1 MVSKIQLPTIQ
12 PKEES
17 AVTSSVIDVFYTPKK
32 APVSS
37 VVGDIANA
45 LGTLVPALEK
55 YQDKKEERD
64 ITQQEA
70 QADKDF
76 LIQNKK
82 DFKSLVKEGKIKE
95 GANPYYV
102 KRYVKN
108 SLRETARQFETE
120 LYEAYRANNLDTNGN
135 PSAFTEFYKQFAQEF
150 REKNN
155 LSLYDAESLAEG
167 FIPYVEATRS
177 NLNNRFIQ
185 ERISNIE
192 KEQVNTLT
200 KFVEGELITSIDI
213 PEEDLDRALAGFNI
227 ETLTYQEKD
236 TLYKAQL
243 IQNQID
249 LLIDDGMDAST
260 ANDTVVSAVIASAK
274 LQKDE
279 DILFILDNII
289 TDKGS
294 GSRLAGGYKDDIAQA
309 LIDITEL
316 KDIEFFNNE
325 RKQNIIKQKRK
336 EDVLNY
342 FISRPSLLEDIEKGM
357 NEFDLFIEFE
367 NQQNKTN
374 SPRLT
379 ADEKIA
385 LMNLSKMWI
394 QGQQAENIILDD
406 TGKQYIKELNFLL
419 VQDPSNPKIVSM
431 IQNGWGTYFTTN
443 QGIAYLDKY
452 NSRKGIDGSIY
463 QTDQRYNQVFDNLNK
478 LIDTQIGEL
487 GIKGVDTAELQET
500 GNQQLID
507 FFYDTL
513 ADLNDPDFLSRKGLI
528 TQNEKKKYM
537 FQELREEQA
546 RILEI
551 ILPKSDRV
559 AVESDRAITDE
570 KLSEI
575 TGMNPYE

>member
-17 AVTSSVIDVFYTPKK
+17 AVTSSVVDVFYTPRKQ
-32 APVSS
+32 PVSS

-45 LGTLVPALEK
+45 LGTIVPGLER
-55 YQDKKEERD
+55 YQEVKEEVD
-64 ITQQEA
+64 ISEQEA

-76 LIQNKK
+76 MMQNKK
-82 DFKSLVKEGKIKE
+82 DFKELVKSGQIKE

-108 SLRETARQFETE
+108 SLRETARTFETE
-120 LYEAYRANNLDTNGN
+120 LYEAYRANNLDTDGN
-135 PSAFTEFYKQFAQEF
+135 PSAFTEFYKKFAQDF
-150 REKNN
+150 RIKNN
-155 LSLYDAESLAEG
+155 LSTYDAESLAEG
-167 FIPYVEATRS
+167 FIPYAEATRS

-185 ERISNIE
+185 ERVANIE
-192 KEQVNTLT
+192 KEQVSTLS

-227 ETLTYQEKD
+227 ETLSYQEKD
-236 TLYKAQL
+236 VLYKAQL

-249 LLIDDGMDAST
+249 VLIDDGMDASV
-260 ANDTVVSAVIASAK
+260 ANDTVVNAVLASAK

-279 DILFILDNII
+279 DLIFILDNII
-289 TDKGS
+289 TDKMS

-316 KDIEFFNNE
+316 KDIEFFKNE
-325 RKQNIIKQKRK
+325 RKINLIKQKRK
-336 EDVLNY
+336 EDVLDF
-342 FISRPSLLEDIEKGM
+342 FINRPNLLEDIETGM
-357 NEFDLFIEFE
+357 NQFNLSIAFE
-367 NQQNKTN
+367 NDQNGT
-374 SPRLT
+374 SAPPLS

-452 NSRKGIDGSIY
+452 NSCKGIDGAIY

-478 LIDTQIGEL
+478 LINTQVGEL
-487 GIKGVDTAELQET
+487 GIKGVDLAELQET

-513 ADLNDPDFLSRKGLI
+513 ADLNDADFLSKKGLV

-537 FQELREEQA
+537 FQELRDEQA

-551 ILPKSDRV
+551 ILPKGDRI

-570 KLSEI
+570 KVSEI
-575 TGMNPYE
+575 TGINPYD

>member
-17 AVTSSVIDVFYTPKK
+17 AVTSSVVDVFYTPRKQ
-32 APVSS
+32 PVSS

-45 LGTLVPALEK
+45 LGTLVPGLER
-55 YQDKKEERD
+55 YQEVKEEVD
-64 ITQQEA
+64 ISEQEA

-76 LIQNKK
+76 MMQNKK
-82 DFKSLVKEGKIKE
+82 DFKELVKSGQIKE

-108 SLRETARQFETE
+108 SLRETARTFETE
-120 LYEAYRANNLDTNGN
+120 LYEAYRANNLDTDGN
-135 PSAFTEFYKQFAQEF
+135 PSAFTEFYKKFAQDF
-150 REKNN
+150 RIKNN
-155 LSLYDAESLAEG
+155 LSTYDAESLAEG
-167 FIPYVEATRS
+167 FIPYAEATRS

-185 ERISNIE
+185 ERVANIE
-192 KEQVNTLT
+192 KEQVSTLS

-213 PEEDLDRALAGFNI
+213 PEEDLNRALAGFNI
-227 ETLTYQEKD
+227 DTLSYQEKD
-236 TLYKAQL
+236 VLYKAQL

-249 LLIDDGMDAST
+249 VLIDDGMDASV
-260 ANDTVVSAVIASAK
+260 ANDTVVNAVLASAK

-279 DILFILDNII
+279 DLIFILDNII
-289 TDKGS
+289 TDKMS

-316 KDIEFFNNE
+316 KDIEFFKNE
-325 RKQNIIKQKRK
+325 RKINLIKQKRK
-336 EDVLNY
+336 EDVLDF
-342 FISRPSLLEDIEKGM
+342 FINRPNLLEDIETGM
-357 NEFDLFIEFE
+357 NQFNLSIAFE
-367 NQQNKTN
+367 NDQNGT
-374 SPRLT
+374 SAPPLS
-379 ADEKIA
+379 ADEKIS

-452 NSRKGIDGSIY
+452 NSRKGIDGAIY

-478 LIDTQIGEL
+478 LINTQVGEL

-513 ADLNDPDFLSRKGLI
+513 ADLNDSDFLSKKGLV

-551 ILPKSDRV
+551 ILPKSDRI
-559 AVESDRAITDE
+559 AVESNRAVTDE
-570 KLSEI
+570 KVSEI
-575 TGMNPYE
+575 TGINPYD

>member
-17 AVTSSVIDVFYTPKK
+17 AVTSSVVDVFYTPRKQ
-32 APVSS
+32 PVSS

-45 LGTLVPALEK
+45 LGTLVPALER
-55 YQDKKEERD
+55 YQDVKEEVD
-64 ITQQEA
+64 ISEQEA

-76 LIQNKK
+76 MMQNKK
-82 DFKSLVKEGKIKE
+82 DFKELVKSGQIKE

-108 SLRETARQFETE
+108 SLRETARTFETE
-120 LYEAYRANNLDTNGN
+120 LYEAYRANNLDTDGN
-135 PSAFTEFYKQFAQEF
+135 PSAFTEFYKKFAQDF
-150 REKNN
+150 RIKNN
-155 LSLYDAESLAEG
+155 LSTYDAESLAEG
-167 FIPYVEATRS
+167 FIPYAEATRS

-185 ERISNIE
+185 ERVANIE
-192 KEQVNTLT
+192 KEQVSTLS

-227 ETLTYQEKD
+227 ETLSYQEKD
-236 TLYKAQL
+236 VLYKAQL

-249 LLIDDGMDAST
+249 VLIDDGMDASV
-260 ANDTVVSAVIASAK
+260 ANDTVVNAVLASAK

-279 DILFILDNII
+279 DLIFVLDNII
-289 TDKGS
+289 TDKMS

-316 KDIEFFNNE
+316 KDIQFLKNK
-325 RKQNIIKQKRK
+325 RKLDIIKQERK

-342 FISRPSLLEDIEKGM
+342 FISRPSLLEDIETGM
-357 NEFDLFIEFE
+357 RNFNISIAFE
-367 NQQNKTN
+367 NDQNGTN
-374 SPRLT
+374 APPLS
-379 ADEKIA
+379 ADETIA

-394 QGQQAENIILDD
+394 QGQQSENIILDD

-463 QTDQRYNQVFDNLNK
+463 QTDQRYNQVFDNLNS
-478 LIDTQIGEL
+478 IINTQLTEQGF
-487 GIKGVDTAELQET
+487 KPVDMSELQET

-513 ADLNDPDFLSRKGLI
+513 ADLNDPDFLSKKGLV

-546 RILEI
+546 RILNI
-551 ILPKSDRV
+551 ILPKDKRI
-559 AVESDRAITDE
+559 EFNDRAITDE
-570 KLSEI
+570 KVSQI
-575 TGMNPYE
+575 TGINPYD